1 MSYGIQ
7 SFDSSGRVQFDTRRS
22 SDSGLVVVDAGTASS
37 VSNVPDDAR
46 LFVNLQPSSGNI
58 GFVATMANSGTTS
71 FYGTATS
78 EAGPFEEVSSDLVT
92 VNYIVAR
99 PASSVTYSGTD
110 YGYQCFNDDGDVLFD
125 SRYLNGDGGF
135 GIVGYSDPQEHNG
148 DTFATASHASNRIT
162 TDKSTY
168 VDIANTFIGT
178 VGVNTGAR
186 VKGRYIVFANN
197 YTASASTS
205 QSRGYRQNLNGDY
218 NGTLDGIYFY
228 RMRAGP
234 QQSHIAHPNPS
245 NILYGDEI

>member
-1 MSYGIQ
+1 MAYGIQ
-7 SFDSSGRVQFDTRRS
+7 TFDSSGRVQFDTRRA
-22 SDSGLVVVDAGTASS
+22 SDTGLIVVDAGTGFS

-46 LFVNLQPSSGNI
+46 VFVNIQPANTKI
-58 GFVATMANSGTTS
+58 GFVTQGYSGSTIS

-78 EAGPFEEVSSDLVT
+78 ENGPFDTTQPLS

-148 DTFATASHASNRIT
+148 DTFAAASHTNNRIT
-162 TDKSTY
+162 TDKSIY
-168 VDIANTFIGT
+168 VDVANTFIGT
-178 VGVNTGAR
+178 AGINTGTK

-197 YTASASTS
+197 YTASSSTS
-205 QSRGYRQNLNGDY
+205 QSRGYRQNLVSDY
-218 NGTLDGIYFY
+218 NGIMDGIYFF

-234 QQSHIAHPNPS
+234 QQSHIAHPNPT